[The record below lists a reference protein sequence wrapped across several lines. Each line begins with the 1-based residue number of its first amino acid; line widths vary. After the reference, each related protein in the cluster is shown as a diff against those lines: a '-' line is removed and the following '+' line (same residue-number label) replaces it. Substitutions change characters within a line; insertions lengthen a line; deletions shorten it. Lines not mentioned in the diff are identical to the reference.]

1 MSDLRERL
9 RICSLAQLYTTRDS
23 DLFSHTRTHRAR
35 DEAALSEDFLSPPT
49 HTNTSVLIQ
58 RVSGQIRAL
67 CDTPLGYPN
76 DGILPLLHFD
86 AKYDSSHVESL
97 IRLLYRGVLRWM
109 SDLRERL
116 RICSLAQLS
125 LLEITCISSL
135 IREPTEPA
143 TKRLS
148 RRTFFLFLSRT
159 PRGLCRLSV
168 PRRPP
173 LRRAAASLPH
183 HQPAP
188 PPRSPRSAAHVDSVS
203 SESGHGFRLG
213 RRRHVDSVSS
223 ESGLGF
229 RLGRRPRRPRQR
241 LRLLRLPR
249 LLLAR
254 ATAHRRQRQRHH
266 AAHGLHQPSVQ
277 PRLAARL
284 RGRASGAAL
293 LRLPEVPSNRQLVQ
307 PGGRLRVPAAIQLRA
322 GQLPLLTCCSRPRL
336 RSTTLP
342 AVAPAPGSLGRGF
355 RPPKDPSGCVV
366 CVFAWAGVLH
376 KE

>member
-1 MSDLRERL
+1 MDERSTRE
-9 RICSLAQLYTTRDS
+9 
-23 DLFSHTRTHRAR
+23 
-35 DEAALSEDFLSPPT
+35 
-49 HTNTSVLIQ
+49 
-58 RVSGQIRAL
+58 
-67 CDTPLGYPN
+67 
-76 DGILPLLHFD
+76 
-86 AKYDSSHVESL
+86 
-97 IRLLYRGVLRWM
+97 
-109 SDLRERL
+109 RERL

-213 RRRHVDSVSS
+213 RRRHVGIRRR
-223 ESGLGF
+223 ECL
-229 RLGRRPRRPRQR
+229 RLGRRPRRRRHR

-254 ATAHRRQRQRHH
+254 ATAHRRQRRRHH
-266 AAHGLHQPSVQ
+266 AAHGMHQPSVQ

-293 LRLPEVPSNRQLVQ
+293 LRLPDVPSIRHLVQ
-307 PGGRLRVPAAIQLRA
+307 PGGRLRVP
-322 GQLPLLTCCSRPRL
+322 
-336 RSTTLP
+336 
-342 AVAPAPGSLGRGF
+342 
-355 RPPKDPSGCVV
+355 
-366 CVFAWAGVLH
+366 
-376 KE
+376 

>member
-1 MSDLRERL
+1 MDERSTREASDL
-9 RICSLAQLYTTRDS
+9 LARSTVH
-23 DLFSHTRTHRAR
+23 HTR
-35 DEAALSEDFLSPPT
+35 
-49 HTNTSVLIQ
+49 Q
-58 RVSGQIRAL
+58 R
-67 CDTPLGYPN
+67 
-76 DGILPLLHFD
+76 
-86 AKYDSSHVESL
+86 
-97 IRLLYRGVLRWM
+97 
-109 SDLRERL
+109 
-116 RICSLAQLS
+116 S
-125 LLEITCISSL
+125 LLSHKNPQS
-135 IREPTEPA
+135 
-143 TKRLS
+143 
-148 RRTFFLFLSRT
+148 
-159 PRGLCRLSV
+159 
-168 PRRPP
+168 PRRSG
-173 LRRAAASLPH
+173 SLGGL
-183 HQPAP
+183 
-188 PPRSPRSAAHVDSVS
+188 SFGAHVDSVS

-229 RLGRRPRRPRQR
+229 RLGRRPRRRRHR

-254 ATAHRRQRQRHH
+254 ATAHRRRRQRHHH

-307 PGGRLRVPAAIQLRA
+307 PGGRLRVPAALQLRT
-322 GQLPLLTCCSRPRL
+322 GKLPLLTCCSRLRL

>member
-1 MSDLRERL
+1 MYR
-9 RICSLAQLYTTRDS
+9 
-23 DLFSHTRTHRAR
+23 
-35 DEAALSEDFLSPPT
+35 PVP
-49 HTNTSVLIQ
+49 
-58 RVSGQIRAL
+58 
-67 CDTPLGYPN
+67 
-76 DGILPLLHFD
+76 
-86 AKYDSSHVESL
+86 SL

-148 RRTFFLFLSRT
+148 RRTFFLSSLALRADSA
-159 PRGLCRLSV
+159 GSLCLADRRYDGPQPVCLTTSP
-168 PRRPP
+168 PRRRAR
-173 LRRAAASLPH
+173 LAALLANLTRAARCH
-183 HQPAP
+183 G
-188 PPRSPRSAAHVDSVS
+188 AHVDSVS

-213 RRRHVDSVSS
+213 RRRHVGIRRR
-223 ESGLGF
+223 ECL
-229 RLGRRPRRPRQR
+229 RLGRRPRRRRHR
-241 LRLLRLPR
+241 LRFLRLPR

-307 PGGRLRVPAAIQLRA
+307 PGGRLRVPAALQLRT
-322 GQLPLLTCCSRPRL
+322 GKLPLLTCCSRLRL

-376 KE
+376 KA